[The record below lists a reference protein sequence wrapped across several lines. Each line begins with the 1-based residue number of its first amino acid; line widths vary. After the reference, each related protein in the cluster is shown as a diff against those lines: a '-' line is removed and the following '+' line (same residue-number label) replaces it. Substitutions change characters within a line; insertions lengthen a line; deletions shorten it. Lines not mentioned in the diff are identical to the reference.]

1 MKKHICC
8 FMLLGIC
15 ILAGAQQ
22 YPGYRV
28 QGRHL
33 YDNQGEKVVLV
44 GVNKMICWTDI
55 DGIPSYEEIART
67 GANCVRIVWGISNS
81 ADQLS
86 TTIYNCRLQN
96 MIPMVEL
103 HDATGEWNDL
113 GICVDY
119 WVRSDIVSVI
129 QTHEEYLLINIAN
142 ECGDA
147 NVQASA
153 FRTEYTNAVQR
164 MRNAGIHVPL
174 IIDGTDWGKDIN
186 VLQSEGPSILSAD
199 PDQNVIFSVH
209 MWWPEMWG
217 YTEQTVIDEIAESI
231 NMGLPLIVGEFG
243 ALWEESTQ
251 GQIPYK
257 AILRECTRNQI
268 GWLAWSWGPGND
280 PQAFLD
286 MTEDGTYNTLH
297 DWGREVAV
305 TDTNSI
311 QNTAVRPASM
321 TGTTPAPTATP
332 VPTPEGNLAMN
343 RPVTVSGVEKDGME
357 GENAVDGDL
366 NTRWASQVGD
376 PGWIYVDLGQET
388 DITRVMIYWEAAY
401 AKQYQIQVS
410 NDANNWQDI
419 YTDYNGDGGTD
430 DVTVT
435 GSGRYVRVYG
445 TQRVESNWPHSMWEL
460 AIYGGSTSPTPDPT
474 NPPGDNK
481 GDVNG
486 DGTVDIVDALLIAQ
500 CYVGLTACPDLDTG
514 DTNCDGSIT
523 IVDAL
528 LTAQYYVGLISGFC
542 L

>member
-1 MKKHICC
+1 MCL
-8 FMLLGIC
+8 MLLGIC
-15 ILAGAQQ
+15 ILSGAQQ
-22 YPGYRV
+22 TPGYRV
-28 QGRHL
+28 QGRYL
-33 YDNQGEKVVLV
+33 YDNQGERVVLV

-55 DGIPSYEEIART
+55 DGIPSYEEIAKTR
-67 GANCVRIVWGISNS
+67 ANCVRIVWGTSYS
-81 ADQLS
+81 PDQLS

-103 HDATGEWNDL
+103 HDATGVWGDL
-113 GICVDY
+113 GKCVDY

-129 QTHEEYLLINIAN
+129 QTHQEYLLINIAN

-147 NVQASA
+147 GVSASA
-153 FRTEYTNAVQR
+153 FRSDYTNAVQR

-186 VLQSEGPSILSAD
+186 IMQSEGPSIINSD
-199 PDQNVIFSVH
+199 PDKNVIFSVH

-217 YTEQTVIDEIAESI
+217 YNEQRVIDEIAESV

-243 ALWEESTQ
+243 AMWEESTQ

-257 AILRECTRNQI
+257 AILRECTNNQI

-297 DWGREVAV
+297 GWGREVAI
-305 TDTNSI
+305 TDQYSI

-332 VPTPEGNLAMN
+332 VPTPEGNLALN
-343 RPVTVSGVEKDGME
+343 RPVQVSGVEKSGME
-357 GENAVDGDL
+357 GGNAVDGNM

-376 PGWIYVDLGQET
+376 PGWIYVDLGGQT

-401 AKQYQIQVS
+401 SKQYQIQVS
-410 NDANNWQDI
+410 NDANNWQTL
-419 YTDYNGDGGTD
+419 YTDNNGNGGTD
-430 DVTVT
+430 DVTVS

-460 AIYGGSTSPTPDPT
+460 AIYGGSTSPTQVPT
-474 NPPGDNK
+474 NPPADNK
-481 GDVNG
+481 GDANN
-486 DGTVDIVDALLIAQ
+486 DGTVNIVDALLIAQ
-500 CYVGLTACPDLDTG
+500 CYVGLTACPGLDVG

-528 LTAQYYVGLISGFC
+528 LIAQYYVGLISGFC